1 MLLSAW
7 NLPPHKEKAHEAF
20 STTSRTSSWYTGAVM
35 ERPGTGLQLTSKGC
49 ICAQSYRGR
58 STAKLAGGQHGGGGE
73 QPQGHQLLCD
83 SLMLSLAPLG
93 EQSCRGNAEP
103 FPCSLTAQRSFAHH
117 IIPT

>member
-1 MLLSAW
+1 M
-7 NLPPHKEKAHEAF
+7 
-20 STTSRTSSWYTGAVM
+20 
-35 ERPGTGLQLTSKGC
+35 
-49 ICAQSYRGR
+49 
-58 STAKLAGGQHGGGGE
+58 GGGGE